1 MSELGFMNDL
11 VGDRA
16 YTYENLRKYYEHSFN
31 FGGEISSARPSNTAP
46 SFDRADTGTGRQV
59 PGGDFYAGEKL
70 PASAGTDAMTPGA
83 NYVTLL
89 ALLQAPQSRVDKPII
104 NPKWLTS
111 RADQEALVAGLRRG
125 RQVFEA
131 IKNITVGP
139 EFWPAP
145 SVVTDQQIL
154 EAIRSDLFDM
164 SHATSTC
171 RMGTSRDKTAVADSH
186 GKVFGVRNRP
196 SVQPTVYVLAE
207 KIADDTKNG
216 D

>member
-1 MSELGFMNDL
+1 
-11 VGDRA
+11 
-16 YTYENLRKYYEHSFN
+16 
-31 FGGEISSARPSNTAP
+31 
-46 SFDRADTGTGRQV
+46 
-59 PGGDFYAGEKL
+59 
-70 PASAGTDAMTPGA
+70 MTPGA

-171 RMGTSRDKTAVADSH
+171 RMGTSRDKTAVVDSH
-186 GKVFGVRNRP
+186 GNVFGVCNLRIADASFLPLLLPGP
-196 SVQPTVYVLAE
+196 SVQATVYVLVE
-207 KIADDTKNG
+207 KIADDNIKNG
-216 D
+216 N